1 MSVLLFNFSPH
12 KIPAAPA
19 MTVTV
24 VNVRPTNSRR
34 VIRCA
39 ERNFAEGFIDVPSIK
54 W

>member
-1 MSVLLFNFSPH
+1 
-12 KIPAAPA
+12 